1 MTGPPLP
8 AFEIRETHTGEV
20 VRLSLTGELDI
31 ATTPVLEERLT
42 RLRAVRSPVRL
53 DLSGLEFIDN
63 TGLHLLVRI
72 VGDARI
78 KRWPLEVE
86 PEVAPQVMH
95 LLKLMHLERIVVD
108 GNSRADG
115 DSPAQ

>member
-1 MTGPPLP
+1 MDGPPP
-8 AFEIRETHTGEV
+8 TFEIRESRAGDA

-53 DLSGLEFIDN
+53 DLSRLEFIDS
-63 TGLHLLVRI
+63 TGLHLLVRM
-72 VGDARI
+72 VGEARI
-78 KRWPLEVE
+78 KRWQLEVE

-95 LLKLMHLERIVVD
+95 VLKLMHLERIVTL
-108 GNSRADG
+108 R
-115 DSPAQ
+115 SP